1 MINKILGGVGSF
13 LGNFGENA
21 ALGSSIGGAFG
32 PIGGLIGGGV
42 GLISDLFNN
51 DEEEQLKQMR
61 KRESNLKQYSENR
74 AMTQALRADW
84 VANSNPVMAA
94 KDGGE
99 IPVQAMVAPGEVV
112 VTEDGRVVHVKG
124 NGNEDNVP
132 WTGGPATVF
141 GNLKMPGTNTKFKD
155 FAKTHYKETR
165 ENSNTAE
172 GTLKAQA
179 ATAKILS
186 NMQKNVQRQQNIG
199 QKTAVVTPKNL
210 KNIKNAKVP
219 AAETGIDYNTLLQQ
233 NLDIMKK
240 AAATAQQTIDQQNET
255 NFRTSLADATPVKT
269 TTPIVGSERKFNWKN
284 VLNSFTNAV
293 PAIGQMAMLYGNAR
307 ENNMAPDQVPI
318 NYNRLTPAAIRLGYN
333 NTYDLLGGLNDV
345 NDLNRTMTYNANML
359 GNSSGVSTMQK
370 IAAHAKSLD
379 AMRNVRH
386 DYSVAQAEANRALG
400 DFLHKAGAEDVVA
413 ENYQQDLQARNNAAA
428 HKARQTNRRDIAN
441 AYAKIGTDMK
451 GNANNDALMAILQP
465 YLAHGID
472 QETLGSVLSKLTGN
486 P

>member
-1 MINKILGGVGSF
+1 MIDKILGGVGSF

-32 PIGGLIGGGV
+32 PAGGLIGGGV
-42 GLISDLFNN
+42 GLISDLLNN
-51 DEEEQLKQMR
+51 EKEEQLQQMR
-61 KRESNLKQYSENR
+61 KRESNLKQYGEDRSM
-74 AMTQALRADW
+74 AQALRADW

-99 IPVQAMVAPGEVV
+99 IPIQAMVAPGEVV

-141 GNLKMPGTNTKFKD
+141 GNLKMPGTDTKFKD
-155 FAKTHYKETR
+155 FAKAHYRETK
-165 ENSNTAE
+165 ENSNVAA

-186 NMQKNVQRQQNIG
+186 NMQKNVQQQQNVRP
-199 QKTAVVTPKNL
+199 KTAAVTYKNL

-219 AAETGIDYNTLLQQ
+219 AAETGIDLKLLQQ
-233 NLDIMKK
+233 NLDIMEK
-240 AAATAQQTIDQQNET
+240 AAAQSQQTIDQQNET
-255 NFRTSLADATPVKT
+255 KIRTSLANAMPVKIAP
-269 TTPIVGSERKFNWKN
+269 PIVVNSEKKFNQKN
-284 VLNSFTNAV
+284 YLNQFANAI

-307 ENNMAPDQVPI
+307 ENNMTPNQVPV
-318 NYNRLTPAAIRLGYN
+318 NYNRLTSAAMRLGYN

-345 NDLNRTMTYNANML
+345 NDLNRTMIYNANTL
-359 GNSSGVSTMQK
+359 GNSSGVSAMQK
-370 IAAHAKSLD
+370 IAAHTKSLD
-379 AMRNVRH
+379 AMRNVRR
-386 DYSVAQAEANRALG
+386 DFSVAQAEANRALG

-428 HKARQTNRRDIAN
+428 YKARQTTRLDIAN
-441 AYAKIGTDMK
+441 AYAQIGKDVK
-451 GNANNDALMAILQP
+451 GNANNDALMTLLQP
-465 YLAHGID
+465 YLAHGVD
-472 QETLGSVLSKLTGN
+472 QETLKNSLSKLIV
-486 P
+486 